1 MKRILCFGDSNTWGH
16 NPADGSKLKGCWP
29 DVLEELLPECDIVRD
44 GVCGRSTEFDVPD
57 IPNANGMEVFRK
69 KYLNGRNEFDMI
81 IIMLGTN
88 DLLKYFNCG
97 AAETAR
103 ALKGFVTEF
112 KSFFSDA
119 DTEILLVSPV
129 HIRRSVL
136 KHPIFKELYG
146 ENAVRESE
154 RFAQY
159 ISQTAKETGAY
170 FLDAA
175 EYASASDMDG
185 VHMDAEDH
193 EKLAKAVASEI
204 KLILFRE

>member
-1 MKRILCFGDSNTWGH
+1 MH
-16 NPADGSKLKGCWP
+16 VA
-29 DVLEELLPECDIVRD
+29 
-44 GVCGRSTEFDVPD
+44 
-57 IPNANGMEVFRK
+57 
-69 KYLNGRNEFDMI
+69 
-81 IIMLGTN
+81 
-88 DLLKYFNCG
+88 
-97 AAETAR
+97 
-103 ALKGFVTEF
+103 
-112 KSFFSDA
+112 
-119 DTEILLVSPV
+119 PV
-129 HIRRSVL
+129 HISRSVL